1 MSESMRER
9 PPCSIKDG
17 CGKSRVCSEGV
28 LTKTQ
33 NRLISS
39 ATANYAPFCETSCRS
54 SKPARSS
61 SELRDAMPSV
71 NSPGFAK
78 RPVSNGLPVSVMKG
92 TCKTP
97 FSGSS
102 NLKGLKGWNV
112 VAGPARGVYN
122 SVSDAFPQE
131 SAQSYRDFRPAS
143 VTKSTHRVSTAERAL
158 LVGVGWKRAPRFPG
172 MPAGEQGREN
182 LSELVELARSAGA
195 DVAGTVFQLREAADP
210 ATLVGRGKLDEIRA
224 EATAH
229 KAPLIIFDSNLSPI
243 QQRNIETATDRR
255 VIDRTQLILDIFARH
270 ARSREGQLQ
279 VELAQLNY
287 LLPRLTG
294 KGTAMSRLGGKSGG
308 GGAGGAGGGA
318 GRIGVRGPG
327 EKKLETDRRRIRDR
341 VRKIEISIDEVRKQ
355 RALRREARNAVPLGT
370 IALVGYTNAGKS
382 TLFNALS
389 RAEVLVSSRMFA
401 TLDPTI
407 RALRFP
413 SNRRVLVSDTV
424 GFIRDLPKGLL
435 TAFRATLE
443 EVQEASLILHVSDV
457 SNPHHEELDGEVEKI
472 LRELGVD
479 GRPRLPVLNKM
490 DRLTPEERKA
500 VTNGAGKCADTGNAP
515 VLVSALTGDGIEE
528 LLRRMDAEMPT
539 DPLVT
544 LSIRMPL
551 AEGRTLAMIH
561 ALGRVLHSEIDDSHM
576 RLDAEVPASI
586 AKRLRLK
593 DYSVEETFPRAVS

>member
-1 MSESMRER
+1 M
-9 PPCSIKDG
+9 
-17 CGKSRVCSEGV
+17 
-28 LTKTQ
+28 
-33 NRLISS
+33 
-39 ATANYAPFCETSCRS
+39 
-54 SKPARSS
+54 
-61 SELRDAMPSV
+61 
-71 NSPGFAK
+71 
-78 RPVSNGLPVSVMKG
+78 
-92 TCKTP
+92 
-97 FSGSS
+97 
-102 NLKGLKGWNV
+102 
-112 VAGPARGVYN
+112 
-122 SVSDAFPQE
+122 
-131 SAQSYRDFRPAS
+131 
-143 VTKSTHRVSTAERAL
+143 
-158 LVGVGWKRAPRFPG
+158 LVGVGWKRVPRFPG
-172 MPAGEQGREN
+172 VPAGEQGRES

-195 DVAGTVFQLREAADP
+195 EIAGTVFQMRESADP

-229 KAPLIIFDSNLSPI
+229 KAPLIIFDSNLSPV
-243 QQRNIETATDRR
+243 QQRNIEEATERR

-287 LLPRLTG
+287 MLPRLTG
-294 KGTAMSRLGGKSGG
+294 KGTAMSRLGGKS

-341 VRKIEISIDEVRKQ
+341 VHKIELSIDEVRKQ

-407 RALRFP
+407 RALRLP

-424 GFIRDLPKGLL
+424 GFIRDLPRGLL

-443 EVQEASLILHVSDV
+443 EVQEAALILHVSDV
-457 SNPHHEELDGEVEKI
+457 SNPRHDELDEEVDKI

-479 GRPRLPVLNKM
+479 GRPSLRILNKM
-490 DRLTPEERKA
+490 DRLTPEDRK
-500 VTNGAGKCADTGNAP
+500 VITNSAGKCAGAGGAP
-515 VLVSALTGDGIEE
+515 VLVSALMGEGIQE
-528 LLRRMDAEMPT
+528 LLRRIDADMPT
-539 DPLVT
+539 DPVVT
-544 LSIRMPL
+544 LSIRLPL

-561 ALGRVLHSEIDDSHM
+561 ALGRVLHSEIVDSHM
-576 RLDAEVPASI
+576 LLDAEVPASI

-593 DYSVEETFPRAVS
+593 DFVVEETFPRVLS

>member
-1 MSESMRER
+1 M
-9 PPCSIKDG
+9 
-17 CGKSRVCSEGV
+17 
-28 LTKTQ
+28 
-33 NRLISS
+33 
-39 ATANYAPFCETSCRS
+39 
-54 SKPARSS
+54 
-61 SELRDAMPSV
+61 
-71 NSPGFAK
+71 
-78 RPVSNGLPVSVMKG
+78 
-92 TCKTP
+92 
-97 FSGSS
+97 
-102 NLKGLKGWNV
+102 
-112 VAGPARGVYN
+112 
-122 SVSDAFPQE
+122 
-131 SAQSYRDFRPAS
+131 
-143 VTKSTHRVSTAERAL
+143 

-172 MPAGEQGREN
+172 MPAGEQGRES

-195 DVAGTVFQLREAADP
+195 EIAGTVFQMRESADP

-229 KAPLIIFDSNLSPI
+229 KAPLIIFDSNLSPV
-243 QQRNIETATDRR
+243 QQRNIEEATERR

-287 LLPRLTG
+287 MLPRLTG
-294 KGTAMSRLGGKSGG
+294 KGTAMSRLGGKS

-341 VRKIEISIDEVRKQ
+341 VHKIELSIDEVRKQ

-407 RALRFP
+407 RALRLP

-424 GFIRDLPKGLL
+424 GFIRDLPRGLL

-443 EVQEASLILHVSDV
+443 EVQEAALILHVSDV
-457 SNPHHEELDGEVEKI
+457 SNPRHDELDEEVDKI

-479 GRPRLPVLNKM
+479 GRPSLRILNKM
-490 DRLTPEERKA
+490 DRLTPEDREA
-500 VTNGAGKCADTGNAP
+500 ITNSAGKCAGAGGAP
-515 VLVSALTGDGIEE
+515 VLVSALMGEGIQE
-528 LLRRMDAEMPT
+528 LLRRIDADMPT
-539 DPLVT
+539 DPVVT
-544 LSIRMPL
+544 LSIRLPL

-561 ALGRVLHSEIDDSHM
+561 ALGRVLHSEIVDSHM
-576 RLDAEVPASI
+576 LLDAEVPASI

-593 DYSVEETFPRAVS
+593 DFVVEETFPRVLS